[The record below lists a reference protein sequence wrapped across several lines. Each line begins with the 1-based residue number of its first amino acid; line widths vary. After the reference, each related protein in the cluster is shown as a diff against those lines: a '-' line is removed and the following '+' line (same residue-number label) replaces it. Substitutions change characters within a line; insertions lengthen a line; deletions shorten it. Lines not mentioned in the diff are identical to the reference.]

1 MKGNPAN
8 SGFEKIFEG
17 ARELDA
23 EIIAGEYAF
32 VTATMKEGDFLEK
45 YNSLQDAIKFIRV
58 K

>member
-8 SGFEKIFEG
+8 GNWEKVFEG
-17 ARELDA
+17 AKELDA

-32 VTATMKEGDFLEK
+32 VTPLMKEGDFLEK
-45 YNSLQDAIKFIRV
+45 YNSLGEAIKFIRV